1 MPVRKLLLW
10 TIFGFLLLMPGRL
23 FAQQA
28 RTASMESQ
36 VLKAQ
41 DDLVKAEISGDE
53 DALNRIFTDGFT
65 HTHSTGWVQ
74 EKEGFVKSLLH
85 GQSIYKALDFSDV
98 VVRFANNTTAL
109 VTGRVAITTKR
120 ASNEDTFMEVFV
132 LENGAWRCAA
142 WVTTPLPKK
151 SDASP
156 RK

>member
-1 MPVRKLLLW
+1 MPVRSLFLW
-10 TIFGFLLLMPGRL
+10 TICGFLLAIPGRSS
-23 FAQQA
+23 AQQA
-28 RTASMESQ
+28 RTSSMESQ

-98 VVRFANNTTAL
+98 VVRFANNATAL
-109 VTGRVAITTKR
+109 VTGRVALTTKR
-120 ASNEDTFMEVFV
+120 SSNEDTFMEVFV

-156 RK
+156 GQ